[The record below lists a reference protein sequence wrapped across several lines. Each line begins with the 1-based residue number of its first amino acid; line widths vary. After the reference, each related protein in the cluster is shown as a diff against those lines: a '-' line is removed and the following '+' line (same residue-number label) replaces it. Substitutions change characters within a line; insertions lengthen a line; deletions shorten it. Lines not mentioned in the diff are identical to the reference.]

1 MTQQIHWGA
10 IALLVSLIV
19 LAFIA
24 VTPAQANG
32 FNCGLRPLPPIG
44 CPAADAHC
52 ECDGDG
58 NCRWVF
64 DC

>member
-1 MTQQIHWGA
+1 MTQQIRWGA
-10 IALLVSLIV
+10 IALMVTLIV
-19 LAFIA
+19 LAFI
-24 VTPAQANG
+24 VVPAKANG

-44 CPAADAHC
+44 CSAADAHC